1 MPSPISAQ
9 EAIQEFQR
17 EAHALWEE
25 LNRWWNAHP
34 QATLT
39 EIEQHLRPL
48 RRHFEAKLVALQ
60 VLQRGAGAQDQLPA
74 CPQCGQPMEDK
85 GIQEKPVVGME
96 IEGKI
101 PHTYYHCPHC
111 GEGFS
116 PLKEQ
121 FRLTQRSPWT
131 EWLEEEACQLAIT
144 TPSYQIAEERFERLT
159 GAAISD
165 STIWRK
171 AGPVGEQMLAVLAEE
186 EAQSNAP
193 LVQEEAPGTER
204 VAAADPLIGEQAS
217 VSIDGGLVCVRQEGW
232 KEVKGVAISA
242 VQTGAQGRGR
252 RRNKR
257 AQVPARPDSEP
268 EVHLG
273 RHSYRMR
280 LAEAEEFAR
289 VQGAEADRR
298 RVHYA
303 AKLGCVHDGGP
314 WIWRI
319 SQDYYPEAIEVLDW
333 DHGVSYVSKVAQ
345 AAFGEGSTAAG
356 QWLEEVKELLWAGDV
371 EQARGAKWAEL
382 PRRQGERGKTI
393 RNGKAYLLEHQERM
407 RYKTFREQGYP
418 IGSGTIESGV
428 KNVVQWR
435 MKRGGARWARER
447 VNPMVVMLGEYHSGR
462 WAERWAQI
470 HQAEEKC
477 A

>member
-1 MPSPISAQ
+1 M
-9 EAIQEFQR
+9 
-17 EAHALWEE
+17 
-25 LNRWWNAHP
+25 
-34 QATLT
+34 T
-39 EIEQHLRPL
+39 
-48 RRHFEAKLVALQ
+48 K
-60 VLQRGAGAQDQLPA
+60 
-74 CPQCGQPMEDK
+74 
-85 GIQEKPVVGME
+85 
-96 IEGKI
+96 
-101 PHTYYHCPHC
+101 
-111 GEGFS
+111 
-116 PLKEQ
+116 
-121 FRLTQRSPWT
+121 RSPWT

-144 TPSYQIAEERFERLT
+144 TPSYKIAEARFERLT

-165 STIWRK
+165 STIWRQV
-171 AGPVGEQMLAVLAEE
+171 GPVGAQMLAVLEEE

-217 VSIDGGLVCVRQEGW
+217 VSIDGGLICVRQEGW
-232 KEVKGVAISA
+232 KEIKGVAISA
-242 VQTGAQGRGR
+242 VQTGAAARGR
-252 RRNKR
+252 RRKKR
-257 AQVPARPDSEP
+257 APEPPGPRPASEP
-268 EVHLG
+268 EVHLT
-273 RHSYRMR
+273 RHSYRLR
-280 LAEAEEFAR
+280 LANAEEFAR

-314 WIWRI
+314 WIWPI

-333 DHGVSYVSKVAQ
+333 DHGISYVTKVAQ
-345 AAFGEGSTAAG
+345 AALGEGSAAAA
-356 QWLEEVKELLWAGDV
+356 QWVEETKELLWAGDV
-371 EQARGAKWAEL
+371 EQVLGSKWAEL

-393 RNGKAYLLEHQERM
+393 RNGKAYLREHQERM

-447 VNPMVVMLGEYHSGR
+447 VNPMVTMLGEYHSGR

-470 HQAEEKC
+470 HQVGEKC

>member
-1 MPSPISAQ
+1 
-9 EAIQEFQR
+9 
-17 EAHALWEE
+17 
-25 LNRWWNAHP
+25 
-34 QATLT
+34 LT
-39 EIEQHLRPL
+39 
-48 RRHFEAKLVALQ
+48 K
-60 VLQRGAGAQDQLPA
+60 
-74 CPQCGQPMEDK
+74 
-85 GIQEKPVVGME
+85 
-96 IEGKI
+96 
-101 PHTYYHCPHC
+101 
-111 GEGFS
+111 
-116 PLKEQ
+116 
-121 FRLTQRSPWT
+121 RSPWT

-171 AGPVGEQMLAVLAEE
+171 VGPVGEQMLAVLEAE

-193 LVQEEAPGTER
+193 LVQEEAPGAER
-204 VAAADPLIGEQAS
+204 VAAADPLVGEQAS
-217 VSIDGGLVCVRQEGW
+217 VSIDGALICVRQEGW

-242 VQTGAQGRGR
+242 VHTGDQARGR
-252 RRNKR
+252 RRKKS
-257 AQVPARPDSEP
+257 APPPARPASEP
-268 EVHLG
+268 EVHLV

-280 LAEAEEFAR
+280 MTEAEEFAR

-333 DHGVSYVSKVAQ
+333 DHGSSNVSKVAQ
-345 AAFGEGSTAAG
+345 AAFGEGSAAAT
-356 QWLEEVKELLWAGDV
+356 QWWEEAKALLWEGDV
-371 EQARGAKWAEL
+371 EQVLGNKWGEL
-382 PRRQGERGKTI
+382 PRRQGERGKTM
-393 RNGKAYLLEHQERM
+393 RNGKAYLREHQERM

-418 IGSGTIESGV
+418 IGSGTIESAG

-435 MKRGGARWARER
+435 MKRGGARWIRPR
-447 VNPMVVMLGEYHSGR
+447 VNPMLAMLGEYHSGR
-462 WAERWAQI
+462 WSEMWGRIQRMEAD
-470 HQAEEKC
+470 C